1 VVEERL
7 TPVWKIGCS
16 VSALCIAAAVGWF
29 WFTLSVVGHDKAV
42 NSRLQ
47 MLWSDPKS
55 VPLRTLIP
63 ANNRWMENAFIADE
77 SREEGKAVAVL
88 ILDDHY
94 KSGDYS
100 LRSQSGVIGDEISR
114 AVLCSVPTQAK
125 RKKVSLDEVVRRRI
139 SAICGNVR

>member
-1 VVEERL
+1 
-7 TPVWKIGCS
+7 
-16 VSALCIAAAVGWF
+16 
-29 WFTLSVVGHDKAV
+29 
-42 NSRLQ
+42 